1 MTETNFKNKVIIVTG
16 ASEGIGRS
24 LCLALAPQQPKL
36 VLAARNTDRLNSL
49 KEEVEALGASAIIV
63 TTDVTD
69 EASCKQLI
77 DTTVDQLGQ
86 LDVLINNA
94 GGTMWMTLDE
104 INELSVYEHLMRLNY
119 LSCVYCTS
127 YALPHLKQNQGLI
140 VGISSV
146 AGLTGVPC
154 RTGYSA
160 AKHAVFGFF
169 DSLRIELMGSG
180 VDVLM
185 VAPDFVQS
193 EIHKRALGK
202 DNQPL
207 GFNPLKQD
215 KIMTSQECADMI
227 IKGMKHRKRIV
238 ITSLRG
244 KLGRWLKLFFPQ
256 LIDRIAAKAIK
267 QGQLQQ

>member
-1 MTETNFKNKVIIVTG
+1 MSDTSFKDKVIIITG

-36 VLAARNTDRLNSL
+36 VLAARNEDRLHSL
-49 KEEVEALGASAIIV
+49 KEEVESLGASALVV

-69 EASCKQLI
+69 ETSCQRLI
-77 DTTVDQLGQ
+77 DTSVDHWGQ
-86 LDVLINNA
+86 IDALINNA
-94 GGTMWMTLDE
+94 GGTMWMTLEE
-104 INELSVYEHLMRLNY
+104 IEELSVYEHLMRLNY

-127 YALPHLKQNQGLI
+127 YALPYLKQSKGLI

-169 DSLRIELMGSG
+169 DSLRIELMDSG

-202 DNQPL
+202 GNQPL

-215 KIMTSQECADMI
+215 KIMTSEECADMI
-227 IKGMKHRKRIV
+227 IKGMKARERIV

-267 QGQLQQ
+267 QGQLNQ